1 MNFIYKLFIIF
12 SFFISFTS
20 FAFSQNGFNAGASF
34 NIGFPVGSF
43 NGIAKTGIGGSVI
56 AEYDFNNKFSATFSV
71 SIQNFGSEI
80 PRFAIKGS
88 TVDISITSVP
98 VLLGARYYFTPDL
111 FLLAEGGTH
120 FFRVNADI
128 SDLFNKQKL
137 STDYE
142 SKFGGG
148 LGGGIRYRLAYASV
162 VELSAVYQ
170 YVTDDLNSVALR
182 VAVLVLLDN
191 I

>member
-1 MNFIYKLFIIF
+1 MR
-12 SFFISFTS
+12 S
-20 FAFSQNGFNAGASF
+20 
-34 NIGFPVGSF
+34 
-43 NGIAKTGIGGSVI
+43 
-56 AEYDFNNKFSATFSV
+56 
-71 SIQNFGSEI
+71 SI
-80 PRFAIKGS
+80 
-88 TVDISITSVP
+88 P
-98 VLLGARYYFTPDL
+98 VLLGERYYFTPAL

-137 STDYE
+137 STGYE

-162 VELSAVYQ
+162 LELSAVYQ
-170 YVTDDLNSVALR
+170 YVADDLNSIALR
-182 VAVLVLLDN
+182 LAVMILLDN